1 MTELAYLSA
10 TEALHLFRTR
20 QLSPRELMT
29 AVIER
34 AELVEPVVNAFAE
47 RLFDQALDAA
57 AEAERLYRPGGRPR
71 PLEGLPVAAKDEQP
85 IAGHPVTDGT
95 LLRAPYVA
103 TETAIA
109 ISRIQDAGGI
119 VHACTTTSE
128 FCCLP
133 LSHTRRWGVTRNPW
147 NLAAAAG
154 GSSSGS
160 AASLA
165 AGTTTLATG
174 SDIGGSLRA
183 PASFTGVVAF
193 KPPHGRNPIL
203 PPAGRDVNPPTEQ
216 TTVSAERVKRFETVV
231 V

>member
-34 AELVEPVVNAFAE
+34 AELVEPVANAFAE

-57 AEAERLYRPGGRPR
+57 AEAERLYRPGGHPR
-71 PLEGLPVAAKDEQP
+71 PLEGLPVAAKEEQP

-95 LLRAPYVA
+95 PLRAPYVA
-103 TETAIA
+103 TKTAIA
-109 ISRIQDAGGI
+109 LSRIQDAGGI
-119 VHACTTTSE
+119 VHARTTTSE

-154 GSSSGS
+154 GSSGVLGRQPRRGDHHPGHRIRHRRV
-160 AASLA
+160 AARAGIVHGGRRVQA
-165 AGTTTLATG
+165 AARAQPDPSTGRARREPADRANHGLRGTCQA
-174 SDIGGSLRA
+174 
-183 PASFTGVVAF
+183 V
-193 KPPHGRNPIL
+193 
-203 PPAGRDVNPPTEQ
+203 
-216 TTVSAERVKRFETVV
+216 
-231 V
+231 